1 MAKKNEEI
9 SEEMNVKNS
18 DMPTE
23 EEMKELI
30 HEYAQDKLRY
40 VQSELKAPK
49 NQYNSFGKYRYRS
62 CEDILEGVKP
72 LLQKYRCAIT
82 LSDSIELIGD
92 RYYVKATATFYD
104 CETLGQI
111 SNTAYARESDDKK
124 GMDAS
129 QITGTASSYA
139 RKYALNGL
147 LLIDD
152 TKDADTDENRNETT
166 GRARS
171 EAAKKGMATKEQ
183 NAMESANQII
193 SEKDVLV
200 LKELMQKKGIDP
212 NQKWKGK
219 ELSELTNAEWVQAVN
234 WLEKK

>member
-1 MAKKNEEI
+1 MEKK
-9 SEEMNVKNS
+9 
-18 DMPTE
+18 TE
-23 EEMKELI
+23 EELVSIKDILPTQEEQNEIDTLML
-30 HEYAQDKLRY
+30 YGRLRC
-40 VQSELKAPK
+40 VQRDLKAPK

-72 LLQKYRCAIT
+72 ILQEYGCAIV
-82 LSDSIELIGD
+82 LSDTIEQIGD
-92 RYYVKATATFYD
+92 RFYVKATATFYD
-104 CETLGQI
+104 CDTGESV

-152 TKDADTDENRNETT
+152 TKDADTDENRNEQN

-171 EAAKKGMATKEQ
+171 EAAKKGQATKEQ
-183 NAMESANQII
+183 NAADSANKVID
-193 SEKDVLV
+193 EKSLNV

-212 NQKWKGK
+212 NQKFKGK

>member
-1 MAKKNEEI
+1 MTKK
-9 SEEMNVKNS
+9 
-18 DMPTE
+18 TE
-23 EEMKELI
+23 EELVSIKDILPTPEDQKDIDTYML
-30 HEYAQDKLRY
+30 YGRLRC
-40 VQSELKAPK
+40 VQRDLKAPK

-72 LLQKYRCAIT
+72 ILQEYGCTIV
-82 LSDSIELIGD
+82 LSDTIERIGD
-92 RYYVKATATFYD
+92 RFYVKATATFFD
-104 CETLGQI
+104 CDTGESV

-152 TKDADTDENRNETT
+152 TKDADTDENRNEAI
-166 GRARS
+166 GRTKS
-171 EAAKKGMATKEQ
+171 EAAKKAMATRREKDDEII
-183 NAMESANQII
+183 NKVI
-193 SEKDVLV
+193 SEKEANVLR
-200 LKELMQKKGIDP
+200 ELMKKKGIDP
-212 NQKWKGK
+212 SLKFKGK
-219 ELSELTNAEWVQAVN
+219 EISELTNEEWVQAVN

>member
-9 SEEMNVKNS
+9 SEKMNVENS

-183 NAMESANQII
+183 NALESANQII

-200 LKELMQKKGIDP
+200 LKEMMQKQGIDP
-212 NQKWKGK
+212 NKKWKGK

-234 WLEKK
+234 WLVKK

>member
-1 MAKKNEEI
+1 MAKK
-9 SEEMNVKNS
+9 
-18 DMPTE
+18 TE
-23 EEMKELI
+23 EELVSIKDILPTPEEQKETDTYML
-30 HEYAQDKLRY
+30 YGRLLR
-40 VQSELKAPK
+40 VQRDLKAPK

-72 LLQKYRCAIT
+72 ILQEYGCAIV
-82 LSDSIELIGD
+82 LSDTIEQIGD
-92 RYYVKATATFYD
+92 RFYVKATATFYD
-104 CETLGQI
+104 CETGESV

-171 EAAKKGMATKEQ
+171 EAAKKGMATKDQ
-183 NAMESANQII
+183 NALESANQII

-200 LKELMQKKGIDP
+200 LKEMMQKKGIDP

>member
-1 MAKKNEEI
+1 MAEAKK
-9 SEEMNVKNS
+9 
-18 DMPTE
+18 TE
-23 EEMKELI
+23 EELVSIKDILPTPEGQKDIDTYML
-30 HEYAQDKLRY
+30 HGKLRC
-40 VQSELKAPK
+40 VQRDLKAPK

-72 LLQKYRCAIT
+72 ILQEFGCTIV
-82 LSDSIELIGD
+82 LSDTIEQIGD
-92 RYYVKATATFYD
+92 RFYVKATATFYD
-104 CETLGQI
+104 SETGESV

-152 TKDADTDENRNETT
+152 TKDADTDENHNEAV
-166 GRARS
+166 GRSRS
-171 EAAKKGMATKEQ
+171 EAAKKGQATKEQ
-183 NAMESANQII
+183 NAVDNANQTI
-193 SEKDVLV
+193 SEKDLKVLI
-200 LKELMQKKGIDP
+200 ELMKKKGISPD
-212 NQKWKGK
+212 QKFKGK
-219 ELSELTNAEWVQAVN
+219 ELKDLTNAEWVAAVN

>member
-1 MAKKNEEI
+1 MAKK
-9 SEEMNVKNS
+9 
-18 DMPTE
+18 TE
-23 EEMKELI
+23 EELVSIKDILITPEEQKETDTYML
-30 HEYAQDKLRY
+30 YGRLMR
-40 VQSELKAPK
+40 VQRDLKAPK

-72 LLQKYRCAIT
+72 ILQEYGCAIV
-82 LSDSIELIGD
+82 LSDTIEQIGD
-92 RYYVKATATFYD
+92 RFYVKATATFYD
-104 CETLGQI
+104 CETGESV

-183 NAMESANQII
+183 NALESANQII

-200 LKELMQKKGIDP
+200 LKEMMQKKGIDP

>member
-1 MAKKNEEI
+1 MKKANDEIEIAPEEQKAVDTY
-9 SEEMNVKNS
+9 M
-18 DMPTE
+18 
-23 EEMKELI
+23 L
-30 HEYAQDKLRY
+30 YGRLLR
-40 VQSELKAPK
+40 VQKDLKAPK

-72 LLQKYRCAIT
+72 ILQEYGCAIV
-82 LSDSIELIGD
+82 LSDTIEQIGD
-92 RYYVKATATFYD
+92 RFYVKATATFYD
-104 CETLGQI
+104 CETGESV

-183 NAMESANQII
+183 NALESANQII

>member
-1 MAKKNEEI
+1 MAKK
-9 SEEMNVKNS
+9 
-18 DMPTE
+18 TE
-23 EEMKELI
+23 EELVSIKDILPTPEEQKDTDTYML
-30 HEYAQDKLRY
+30 YGRLRC
-40 VQSELKAPK
+40 VQRDLKAPK

-72 LLQKYRCAIT
+72 ILQEYGCAIV
-82 LSDSIELIGD
+82 LSDTIEQIGD
-92 RYYVKATATFYD
+92 RFYVKATATFYD
-104 CETLGQI
+104 CDTGESV

-200 LKELMQKKGIDP
+200 LKEMMQKKGIDP

>member
-1 MAKKNEEI
+1 MAKK
-9 SEEMNVKNS
+9 
-18 DMPTE
+18 TE
-23 EEMKELI
+23 EELVSIKDILITPEEQKETDTYML
-30 HEYAQDKLRY
+30 YGRLMR
-40 VQSELKAPK
+40 VQKDLKAPK

-72 LLQKYRCAIT
+72 ILQEYGCAIV
-82 LSDSIELIGD
+82 LSDTIEQIGD
-92 RYYVKATATFYD
+92 RFYVKATATFYD
-104 CETLGQI
+104 CETGESV

-183 NAMESANQII
+183 NALESANQII

-200 LKELMQKKGIDP
+200 LKEMMQKKGIDP

>member
-1 MAKKNEEI
+1 MAKK
-9 SEEMNVKNS
+9 
-18 DMPTE
+18 TE
-23 EEMKELI
+23 EELVSIKDILPTPEEQKETDTYML
-30 HEYAQDKLRY
+30 YGRLMR
-40 VQSELKAPK
+40 VQRDLKAPK

-72 LLQKYRCAIT
+72 ILQEYGCSIV
-82 LSDSIELIGD
+82 LSDTIEQIGD
-92 RYYVKATATFYD
+92 RFYVKATATFYD
-104 CETLGQI
+104 CDTGESV

-152 TKDADTDENRNETT
+152 TKDADTDENRNEAI
-166 GRARS
+166 GRTRS
-171 EAAKKGMATKEQ
+171 EAAKKAMATRREKDDEII
-183 NAMESANQII
+183 NKVI
-193 SEKDVLV
+193 SEKDANVLR
-200 LKELMQKKGIDP
+200 ELMKKKGIDP
-212 NQKWKGK
+212 SLKFKGK
-219 ELSELTNAEWVQAVN
+219 EISELTNEEWVQAVN

>member
-1 MAKKNEEI
+1 MEETKN
-9 SEEMNVKNS
+9 V
-18 DMPTE
+18 
-23 EEMKELI
+23 
-30 HEYAQDKLRY
+30 YQKLMS
-40 VQSELKAPK
+40 VQKDLKAPK

-72 LLQKYRCAIT
+72 ILNQYDCAIT
-82 LSDSIELIGD
+82 LADEIEQIGD
-92 RYYVKATATFYD
+92 RYYVKATATFFD
-104 CETLGQI
+104 CETGNAV
-111 SNTAYARESDDKK
+111 SNTALARESDDKK

-129 QITGTASSYA
+129 QVTGTASSYA

-152 TKDADTDENRNETT
+152 TKDADTDENRNEQT

-171 EAAKKGMATKEQ
+171 EAAKKGQATKEQ
-183 NAMESANQII
+183 NATDNANKII
-193 SEKDVLV
+193 DEKSLNV

-219 ELSELTNAEWVQAVN
+219 ELKDLTNAEWVQAVN

>member
-1 MAKKNEEI
+1 MEKK
-9 SEEMNVKNS
+9 
-18 DMPTE
+18 TE
-23 EEMKELI
+23 EELVSIKDILPKQEEQNEIDALML
-30 HEYAQDKLRY
+30 YGRLRC
-40 VQSELKAPK
+40 VQRDLKAPK

-72 LLQKYRCAIT
+72 ILQEYGCSIV
-82 LSDSIELIGD
+82 LSDTIEQIGD
-92 RYYVKATATFYD
+92 RFYVKATATFYD
-104 CETLGQI
+104 CVTGESV

-152 TKDADTDENRNETT
+152 TKDADTDENHNEQT

-171 EAAKKGMATKEQ
+171 EAAKKGQATKEQ
-183 NAMESANQII
+183 NAADSANKII
-193 SEKDVLV
+193 DEKSLNI

-219 ELSELTNAEWVQAVN
+219 ELKDLTNAEWVQAVN

>member
-1 MAKKNEEI
+1 MTKKTEVELVSI
-9 SEEMNVKNS
+9 K
-18 DMPTE
+18 DILPTPE
-23 EEMKELI
+23 DQKDIDTYML
-30 HEYAQDKLRY
+30 YGRLRC
-40 VQSELKAPK
+40 VQRDLKAPK

-72 LLQKYRCAIT
+72 ILQEYGCTIV
-82 LSDSIELIGD
+82 LSDTIEQIGD
-92 RYYVKATATFYD
+92 RFYVKATATFFD
-104 CETLGQI
+104 CDTGESV

-152 TKDADTDENRNETT
+152 TKDADTDENRNEAI
-166 GRARS
+166 GRTKS
-171 EAAKKGMATKEQ
+171 EAAKKAMATRREKDDEII
-183 NAMESANQII
+183 NKVI
-193 SEKDVLV
+193 SEKDANVLR
-200 LKELMQKKGIDP
+200 ELMKKKGIDP
-212 NQKWKGK
+212 SLKFKGK
-219 ELSELTNAEWVQAVN
+219 EISELTNEEWVQAMN